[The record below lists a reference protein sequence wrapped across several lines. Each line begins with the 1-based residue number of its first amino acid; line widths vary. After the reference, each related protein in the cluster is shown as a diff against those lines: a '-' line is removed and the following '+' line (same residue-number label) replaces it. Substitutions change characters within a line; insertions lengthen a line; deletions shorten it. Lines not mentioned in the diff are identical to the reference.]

1 MEGTHRR
8 LHVGLGVMNAVV
20 LCALIYVVARGLLL
34 GKPWWLVLG
43 PALVIPEITRMV
55 LVELGG
61 LQGNGAAKHGV
72 TQLVTRT
79 LSVLGILL
87 LFVGVASM

>member
-1 MEGTHRR
+1 MK
-8 LHVGLGVMNAVV
+8 AVV
-20 LCALIYVVARGLLL
+20 LCVVIYVVVRGLLL

-43 PALVIPEITRMV
+43 PALVIPEITRMS
-55 LVELGG
+55 LVEFGS
-61 LQGNGAAKHGV
+61 LQGNGPASHGA

-87 LFVGVASM
+87 LFVGIESM